1 METQNLELED
11 FIREHWMVWSRRW
24 SYFSSV
30 RRGVVFLRIQTTRT
44 KIKKEKRNHYAEKK
58 VVVSKQRYIL

>member
-44 KIKKEKRNHYAEKK
+44 KIKKKRNHHADIK
-58 VVVSKQRYIL
+58 VVVSKQKYIL